1 MLKIT
6 IDNEEVLSNKNFTIE
21 EEMLNTPSVVL
32 DNVYPKSWENDKDYV
47 SRFYHPNDY
56 SKCLIKDETFT
67 PAEPGLNVEGTNF
80 QITADTTKLSE
91 LTSIK
96 GNRLC

>member
-32 DNVYPKSWENDKDYV
+32 DNVYPKSWENDKDYT

-56 SKCLIKDETFT
+56 SKC
-67 PAEPGLNVEGTNF
+67 
-80 QITADTTKLSE
+80 
-91 LTSIK
+91 
-96 GNRLC
+96 